1 MKKTLLIIVFILISI
16 NGFCQK
22 LRFFYQDEK
31 GNNISFSSYRF
42 KLSSGFYYAT
52 SSSNDATL
60 INGMKFKEE
69 YGQLDLIQKK
79 QLNKLYAKRNN
90 IDSTKTW
97 LIHYIDSLPNIR
109 NMPKTTGLYSFNEFE
124 TKIAEE
130 IKSRR
135 FYHFAKDSLLRS
147 QKLYE
152 YKGYVGYSI
161 KIALNYNDYKKI
173 SLQEH
178 KKYAKFESVELIHF
192 FELNKGYPKEDIK
205 KEKLFQDEYL
215 VLKKIFNK
223 NVDDDYHIIVI
234 YPNGKYYKVY
244 SREIFK
250 VKERQI
256 LKYKSFTRL
265 EKLWKKKVKNLN

>member
-1 MKKTLLIIVFILISI
+1 MKKTLLILVFILISI

-31 GNNISFSSYRF
+31 GNNISFSSYNNR
-42 KLSSGFYYAT
+42 LNSGLYYAT
-52 SSSNDATL
+52 SSGYDTTF
-60 INGMKFKEE
+60 IKGMKFKEE
-69 YGQLDLIQKK
+69 YGKLDLIQKK
-79 QLNKLYAKRNN
+79 QLNKLYAKRND

-97 LIHYIDSLPNIR
+97 LIHYIDSLPNIT
-109 NMPKTTGLYSFNEFE
+109 NMPKTTGLYLFNEFE
-124 TKIAEE
+124 SKIAEE

-135 FYHFAKDSLLRS
+135 FYHFAKDSFLIS
-147 QKLYE
+147 
-152 YKGYVGYSI
+152 YKGYVGYSK